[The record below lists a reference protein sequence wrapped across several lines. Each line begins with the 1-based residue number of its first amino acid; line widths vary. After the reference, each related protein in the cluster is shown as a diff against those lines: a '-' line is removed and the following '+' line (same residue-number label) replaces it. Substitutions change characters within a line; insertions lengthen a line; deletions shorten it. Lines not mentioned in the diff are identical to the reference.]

1 MDCPSCLPVCRSC
14 LLVNMRLLY
23 FLRKGRTMTHF
34 MRYPLVLIWRGTA
47 SALTPPLDNSP
58 GFFSGEWAGA
68 GEQGSYCYVKLNADG
83 SGWVLVDSGAG
94 DWQGARM
101 QWRNRHQTVQIEKID
116 PLTAS
121 AQLRITPLGKF
132 SLGGGFNRS
141 LTLTWSEQSGSCQ
154 LQKIEDI
161 ARHLGAA
168 RASIEGMSSGQ
179 SPR

>member
-1 MDCPSCLPVCRSC
+1 
-14 LLVNMRLLY
+14 MR
-23 FLRKGRTMTHF
+23 HF
-34 MRYPLVLIWRGTA
+34 MRYALLFGWWGTA

-58 GFFSGEWAGA
+58 GFFAGEWAGA

-83 SGWVLVDSGAG
+83 SGWALVDGGAG
-94 DWQGARM
+94 DWQAARM
-101 QWRNRHQTVQIEKID
+101 QWRNRHQAVQVEKIV

-121 AQLRITPLGKF
+121 PQMRILPLGKF

-141 LTLTWSEQSGSCQ
+141 LTLTWSEQSGACQ
-154 LQKIEDI
+154 LQRIEDL

-168 RASIEGMSSGQ
+168 RAAIEGISSGH